1 MGIME
6 LESHL
11 SRDRQY
17 PKLGENGACFI
28 YNWLDVKFYNLS
40 FSEVT
45 TNV

>member
-17 PKLGENGACFI
+17 PKLGENGARFI
-28 YNWLDVKFYNLS
+28 YNWLNVKFYDPS
-40 FSEVT
+40 FFEVT